1 MALNPAL
8 GLCESSNNMCFSGG
22 GGDGGAAQAR
32 ADETARQGRITEG
45 VSNIDKNFSKFDD
58 AFFNQRAKDYSNY
71 ATPQVN
77 QQYHQTAANLA
88 YALARGGQS
97 NSSEAARQSG
107 AFESENALARQQIA
121 DAATGQS
128 QQARQDVETNR
139 NSLINQLNA
148 TSNPSLAAAGS
159 MREAATLAMRPG
171 FSPIGNLFQNTSA
184 TLGAAN
190 QGGYYGGP
198 GLNAYG
204 INRNYGASTARN
216 RNVSS

>member
-1 MALNPAL
+1 
-8 GLCESSNNMCFSGG
+8 MCFSGG

-32 ADETARQGRITEG
+32 ADETARQGRINEG
-45 VSNIDKNFSKFDD
+45 VGNINSNFAKFDN
-58 AFFNQRAKDYSNY
+58 AFFDQRAKDYSNY

-77 QQYHQTAANLA
+77 QQYHQTANNLA
-88 YALARGGQS
+88 YGLARGGQS

-121 DAATGQS
+121 DAATGQA
-128 QQARQDVETNR
+128 QTARQDVENNR

-184 TLGAAN
+184 TLNAAN

-204 INRNYGASTARN
+204 INRNYYGGPSTAKN
-216 RNVSS
+216 KNVFG

>member
-1 MALNPAL
+1 
-8 GLCESSNNMCFSGG
+8 MCFGG
-22 GGDGGAAQAR
+22 STGDGGAAQAR
-32 ADETARQGRITEG
+32 ADEQARQDRITQG
-45 VSNIDKNFSKFDD
+45 VGNINNNFAKFDD
-58 AFFNQRAKDYSNY
+58 SFFNQRAKDYSNY
-71 ATPQVN
+71 ATPQLN
-77 QQYHQTAANLA
+77 QQYHQTANNLA
-88 YALARGGQS
+88 YGLARSGQS

-107 AFESENALARQQIA
+107 VLESDNALARQQVA
-121 DAATGQS
+121 DAATGQA
-128 QQARQDVETNR
+128 QTARQDVENNR

-184 TLGAAN
+184 TLNAAN

-204 INRNYGASTARN
+204 INRNYGYGGPSTAGN
-216 RNVSS
+216 KFIG